1 MDTLIK
7 KWKFNEQF
15 SNKKRQI
22 KNIQS
27 HFKILGKKKNLLYRR
42 NSYNNLIK
50 NPFNLCFLIFSH
62 K

>member
-27 HFKILGKKKNLLYRR
+27 HFKILGKKKKKKPT
-42 NSYNNLIK
+42 I
-50 NPFNLCFLIFSH
+50 
-62 K
+62 